1 MRRRISN
8 EFSMYIFLQ
17 NRKDGLQNL
26 LVHFLS
32 NGALFYGDFDLKE
45 ERLNNVWIPKFEIS
59 CAFEPEDVMKQ
70 MGLTLPFKRTNTE
83 LSGIVHTSHLS
94 HSMLYVSILQKAVIK
109 VDEKGT
115 EAAACTRMLLSRGG
129 CPLEINFVADHPL
142 MFMIRED
149 TSKAVLFVGSV
160 LNPYVN

>member
-8 EFSMYIFLQ
+8 EFSMYTFLL
-17 NRKDGLQNL
+17 NRKDGLQNQ

-32 NGALFYGDFDLKE
+32 NDALFHGDFDLKE

-59 CAFEPEDVMKQ
+59 CAFEPED
-70 MGLTLPFKRTNTE
+70 
-83 LSGIVHTSHLS
+83 
-94 HSMLYVSILQKAVIK
+94 KAVIK

-129 CPLEINFVADHPL
+129 CPPKINFVADHPL

-149 TSKAVLFVGSV
+149 TSKAVLFVGSI
-160 LNPYVN
+160 LNPHVN